1 MQSPTPRGKV
11 GGGPQMEEH
20 SFREK
25 PSGAP
30 GEKGEAATQTNGS
43 ASPEARRVSSGV
55 SNTESFQ

>member
-1 MQSPTPRGKV
+1 MQTPTPRGKV
-11 GGGPQMEEH
+11 GGDLRRKSTALERNHQEL
-20 SFREK
+20 
-25 PSGAP
+25 P